1 MHRTITVTTLLAI
14 LAWPLSSGCKPK
26 AEPAAPEE
34 APPVAEEAAA
44 ETTEQE
50 GEEADEEIEEKPATA
65 GKKAVMVI
73 ACKDFRDEELAEPR
87 KALEDAGVLV
97 TVAATSLEGCKG
109 MKGAEVTPDV
119 LVPDLVADEF
129 DLAVF
134 VGGSGS
140 AAYYEDEDVLAFA
153 RDADDEGLVI
163 GAICLAPGILAKAG
177 VLDGLEATAYDADLA
192 RKALEEGG
200 ATYTGDAVTVDGVVV
215 TGNGPEAA
223 RQFGEK
229 LVEVL
234 E

>member
-1 MHRTITVTTLLAI
+1 MALLAI

-34 APPVAEEAAA
+34 PPPAAA
-44 ETTEQE
+44 EAAEQ
-50 GEEADEEIEEKPATA
+50 DEEPVVEEKVEERPPAA

-87 KALEDAGVLV
+87 KALEGAGVAV

-109 MKGAEVTPDV
+109 MKGAEVTPDA
-119 LVPDLVADEF
+119 LVADLVADEY

-153 RDADDEGLVI
+153 REVDEEGLVI
-163 GAICLAPGILAKAG
+163 GAICLAPGILARAG
-177 VLDGLEATAYDADLA
+177 VLEGLEATAYDADLA

-200 ATYTGDAVTVDGVVV
+200 ATYTGDPVTVDGVVV

-229 LVEVL
+229 LVEIL

>member
-1 MHRTITVTTLLAI
+1 MHRTILVTALTALLV
-14 LAWPLSSGCKPK
+14 WPLSSGCKPK
-26 AEPAAPEE
+26 AEPPPPEE
-34 APPVAEEAAA
+34 GPPAEETAEEATGEEGEAA
-44 ETTEQE
+44 EEEVE
-50 GEEADEEIEEKPATA
+50 GKPPAA

-87 KALEDAGVLV
+87 KALEEAGVAV

-109 MKGAEVTPDV
+109 MKGAEVTPDA
-119 LVPDLVADEF
+119 LVSDLVADEY

-153 RDADDEGLVI
+153 READEDGLVI

-177 VLDGLEATAYDADLA
+177 VLDGLEVTAYDADMA

-200 ATYTGDAVTVDGVVV
+200 ATYTGDPVTVDGVVV

-223 RQFGEK
+223 SQFGEK